1 MPIHNA
7 DVAAVFEEIADLLD
21 LKGEN
26 PFRSRAYR
34 NAARM
39 IRDLGREL
47 RDMVDAGEKLTE
59 LPGIGE
65 DLAKKIEEV
74 VRTGKCQAL
83 EDLRSES
90 TPGILELLRLP
101 GLGPKRVKLLNQ
113 KLGIANLE
121 QLEAAARDGKIRGL
135 PGFGEKS
142 EQKLLEAL
150 KARALTGKRF
160 LLAAV
165 EPYADALAAH
175 LGKVRGVKQVALA
188 GSFRR
193 RKETVGDLDVLVVAR
208 NGSEVADAFVTYDEV
223 QHVLAKGDTK
233 SSVLLRSGIQVDL
246 RVVEEKSFGAALNYF
261 TGSKAHNIAVR
272 RLGQQ
277 RGLKI
282 NEYGVFREEQYVCGQ
297 TEEEVYGAVGLP
309 YIPPELRED
318 TGEIEAAQKAQLPKL
333 VTLEDI
339 HGDLHVHTTESDG
352 QNTLEEMALAAR
364 ARGYKYLAVTDHS
377 KRLTVARGLDAKR
390 LRKQIEQV
398 DRINEKL
405 KGCVLLK
412 GIEVDILENGDL
424 DLPDEVLKDLDLV
437 IGAVHSHFNLP
448 EARQTERI
456 MRAMDNP
463 YFTMLAHPSGR
474 LLLER
479 EGYAVDMSRL
489 LEHAKKRGCYMELN
503 AHPMRLDLDD
513 SYCRAAR
520 DLGVL
525 ICINTDAHS
534 IAELANIRF
543 GVGQAR
549 RGWLEPQ
556 HVLNTRSY
564 SEIKSLLV
572 KTRRV

>member
-7 DVAAVFEEIADLLD
+7 DVADVFEEIADLLD

-26 PFRSRAYR
+26 PFRIRAYR

-47 RDMVDAGEKLTE
+47 RDMVGAGEDLTE

-65 DLAKKIEEV
+65 DLAKKIEEI
-74 VRTGKCQAL
+74 VRTGQCAAL
-83 EDLRSES
+83 EDLKSES
-90 TPGILELLRLP
+90 APGILELLRIP
-101 GLGPKRVKLLNQ
+101 GLGPKRVKALN
-113 KLGIANLE
+113 KSLGITNME
-121 QLEAAARDGKIRGL
+121 QLEAAAREGRIREL

-142 EQKLLEAL
+142 ERQILEAI

-165 EPYADALAAH
+165 EPYADALTAH
-175 LGKVRGVKQVALA
+175 LRKVPSVQTVAVA
-188 GSFRR
+188 GSYRR
-193 RKETVGDLDVLVVAR
+193 RKETVGDLDVLVVAEK
-208 NGSEVADAFVTYDEV
+208 SDAVSQAFVTYDEV
-223 QHVLAKGDTK
+223 NRVLAQGDTK

-282 NEYGVFREEQYVCGQ
+282 NEYGVFRGEQYVAGR
-297 TEEEVYGAVGLP
+297 TEEDVYGAVGLP

-318 TGEIEAAQKAQLPKL
+318 TGEIEVAQKGELPAL
-333 VTLEDI
+333 LDI
-339 HGDLHVHTTESDG
+339 QQIRGDLHIHTSASDG
-352 QNTLEEMALAAR
+352 QSSIEEMARTAQSK
-364 ARGYKYLAVTDHS
+364 GYDYIAITDHS

-390 LRKQIEQV
+390 LRKQVEEIA
-398 DRINEKL
+398 RLNEKMRGFAIL
-405 KGCVLLK
+405 T
-412 GIEVDILENGDL
+412 GIEVDILEDGRL
-424 DLPDEVLKDLDLV
+424 DLPEEVLKDLDIV

-448 EARQTERI
+448 EGKQTERI
-456 MRAMDNP
+456 LRAMDNP
-463 YFTMLAHPSGR
+463 CFNLLAHPSGR

-479 EGYAVDMSRL
+479 DAYAVDMGRIL
-489 LEHAKKRGCYMELN
+489 QHAKERGCCLELN

-534 IAELANIRF
+534 MGELDHMRF

-549 RGWLEPQ
+549 RGWLGAE
-556 HVLNTRSY
+556 HVLNTRPLR
-564 SEIKSLLV
+564 EVQAVLKRM
-572 KTRRV
+572 RRV